1 LWTAIFGGVYFTVVT
16 AIEMMGFGT
25 DDAGVAA
32 FAGSPALMG
41 DLGTSYI
48 GSWVGDVITLGACV
62 SAFACCL
69 ACVVG
74 ASRLLF
80 AIVRDLAPGHALG
93 RTGNNDT
100 PARAAI
106 TVVAAVA
113 LIGLIDAVAFG
124 AKPFDTFFWS
134 GAVGT
139 LILLVAYLLA
149 TAGCIKLI
157 WIDNKMPQVARWEI
171 VVPIAALVVIGY
183 TLYRNVLPY
192 PHDAPFKWFPVAAG
206 GWLLVTL
213 LVTFLVPGFAQ
224 RLAQGLRQLDHTD
237 VRDESEVVG
246 G

>member
-1 LWTAIFGGVYFTVVT
+1 
-16 AIEMMGFGT
+16 MMGFKPT
-25 DDAGVAA
+25 AAGVDK
-32 FAGSPALMG
+32 FASSPALVG

-48 GSWVGDVITLGACV
+48 GSWVGDIITLGACV

-80 AIVRDLAPGHALG
+80 AIIRDLAPGHALG
-93 RTGNNDT
+93 RTGTNAT
-100 PARAAI
+100 PAAAALVVCS
-106 TVVAAVA
+106 TVFVMAVICA
-113 LIGLIDAVAFG
+113 VFFDAE
-124 AKPFDTFFWS
+124 PFDTFFWS

-157 WIDNKMPQVARWEI
+157 WIDKKMPQVPTWEI
-171 VVPIAALVVIGY
+171 VIPLAAVVVIVY
-183 TLYRNVLPY
+183 TLWRNVLPY
-192 PHDAPFKWFPVAAG
+192 PDANPAQWFPVAAG
-206 GWLLVTL
+206 GWIAVVV

-224 RLAQGLRQLDHTD
+224 RLAEGLRRLDHGSEE
-237 VRDESEVVG
+237 ESEVVG